1 MNGDTPFERLVAD
14 ALSEPMAPETARKLD
29 SRIAE
34 LVVGRPI
41 ARPRGRHLAMPH
53 GRTRTGLLLAAALL
67 IVVACAVARDL
78 YGTVEDAP
86 QVDNEM
92 ANARAVT
99 PIPPGATWP
108 PMQAAQE
115 IPDPDNSGA
124 TIRVLYSY
132 PHGRQMVEFTAACM
146 WEGYWL
152 DGHDRGDA
160 PQTATALAG
169 LEKTRTW
176 ATFTD
181 LRLTD
186 QGIRALH
193 KQVVDGAERG
203 DPAALKTEYQAM
215 GCGGAPPSGAT
226 PSNGGP
232 TPSD

>member
-1 MNGDTPFERLVAD
+1 MNADTPFERLVAD
-14 ALSEPMAPETARKLD
+14 ALSEPMSPELAGKLD
-29 SRIAE
+29 DRIAD
-34 LVVGRPI
+34 LVALPPI
-41 ARPRGRHLAMPH
+41 APPRGRILVLPR
-53 GRTRTGLLLAAALL
+53 GRLRTGLLLAAALL

-78 YGTVEDAP
+78 YGTVEAAP

-92 ANARAVT
+92 ADARALT
-99 PIPPGATWP
+99 PIPPGVTWP
-108 PMQAAQE
+108 PMQAVQE

-124 TIRVLYSY
+124 TIRVLHSNPY
-132 PHGRQMVEFTAACM
+132 GRQMVEFAAACM

-160 PQTATALAG
+160 PQMATALAG

-215 GCGGAPPSGAT
+215 WCAGPPNGAAT
-226 PSNGGP
+226 SSNGGP
-232 TPSD
+232 IPSD